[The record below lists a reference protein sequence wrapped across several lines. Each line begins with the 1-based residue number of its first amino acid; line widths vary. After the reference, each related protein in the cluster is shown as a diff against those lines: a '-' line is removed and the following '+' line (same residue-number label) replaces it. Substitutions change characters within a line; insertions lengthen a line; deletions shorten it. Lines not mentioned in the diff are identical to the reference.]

1 MGSNPC
7 PSINKCIKVN
17 CYSVSKEGNSDIRY
31 NIDESWGYYNKWT
44 KSVTK
49 RQKTDST
56 DAR

>member
-1 MGSNPC
+1 MHKSRLLF
-7 PSINKCIKVN
+7 SLK
-17 CYSVSKEGNSDIRY
+17 KEGNSDIRY

-56 DAR
+56 DAG